1 MFRFK
6 CPFHCLYHPD
16 VTQACVRWNL
26 NIKHKDGQTSYF
38 QTADLIIS
46 DVLTIPAEVPS
57 EVPQLQLIHSHS
69 KLQIAK
75 SRASVFL
82 TSVIND
88 ILKKA
93 SHGAALKFILP
104 VEDGYVVRSD
114 YLEQRLYG
122 CPNAQ
127 VVEGFVAP
135 REYLRKPELSSSGF
149 QSFSDIL
156 ASAAGGIVLGDAK
169 PKLASTALE
178 DFSATPAGAAAGHS
192 LTNST
197 GKSPR
202 LLLSELEEEL
212 IGRYSLPWLVPQPI
226 PERTIAILGHRSL
239 FMMERWIR
247 GGHALGCKVLIFG
260 QRGSWLEEP
269 QYEGLIEKFLP
280 IDMTVDQGLPQRILD
295 ALQESNHQIH
305 GITTTIDVYFDAAAK
320 VSLELGLHTSPP
332 ESVAMAQ
339 DKYATR
345 TRFGNSTPLT
355 LLVTDIDD
363 LREKLRTL
371 TTPITYP
378 IVVKPSRGWSSEGV
392 FKVST
397 ESELFTSV
405 SKLNTFQPG
414 VKVIV
419 ETYVDGPE
427 VDANFLLWDGEIHF
441 FEVVDDFPSSADSPG
456 SAFSTANFQELEMVY
471 PSNLIA
477 SEKEMLKTQ
486 IHKFLIDS
494 GFRNG
499 IYHVEARIQNSAM
512 EYRAIDGVIDL
523 VPKDHPPSAKE
534 EPRVFILEV
543 NVRCPGWMVIWAT
556 CYTYGVDYAAVQM
569 LAALGDGTRFR
580 ILSQPF
586 AFGAQANVESVF
598 VPSPRGGTIPIGVQ
612 PFCEELRDRRPDLL
626 RVEDKGVEVVRIQTM
641 QFPGDKIPDP
651 NTGILSFVASFNL
664 ATRKVEERREML
676 RLGQEIRKE
685 VRADIR

>member
-1 MFRFK
+1 MFRLSSSL
-6 CPFHCLYHPD
+6 HCLYHLD
-16 VTQACVRWNL
+16 VTQACVRWYL
-26 NIKHKDGQTSYF
+26 NSKHKDGQTSYF
-38 QTADLIIS
+38 QTVDLIIS
-46 DVLTIPAEVPS
+46 DVSTTATELPS
-57 EVPQLQLIHSHS
+57 RVPQLQLIHGHS
-69 KLQIAK
+69 KLQIART
-75 SRASVFL
+75 RASVFL

-88 ILKKA
+88 VLKKA
-93 SHGAALKFILP
+93 SHGAALKLILP

-135 REYLRKPELSSSGF
+135 REYLKKPKLSSAGL

-156 ASAAGGIVLGDAK
+156 ASAAGGIVVGDAK
-169 PKLASTALE
+169 PKLASTALG
-178 DFSATPAGAAAGHS
+178 DFSATTAAAAGGLS
-192 LTNST
+192 LTSAT
-197 GKSPR
+197 GKSQS

-212 IGRYSLPWLVPQPI
+212 LGRYSLPWLI
-226 PERTIAILGHRSL
+226 PTPVSEQTIAILGHRSL

-247 GGHALGCKVLIFG
+247 GGHALGCKVLVFG

-269 QYEGLIEKFLP
+269 QYEGLIEQFLP

-295 ALQESNHQIH
+295 ALQKCDHQID

-320 VSLELGLHTSPP
+320 VSLELGLHTSPV
-332 ESVAMAQ
+332 ESLAMAQ

-363 LREKLRTL
+363 LRKRLGTL
-371 TTPITYP
+371 TSPITYP
-378 IVVKPSRGWSSEGV
+378 IVVKPSKGWSSEGV
-392 FKVST
+392 FKVTT

-427 VDANFLLWDGEIHF
+427 VDANFLLWDGEIQF
-441 FEVVDDFPSSADSPG
+441 FEVVDDFPCSADFPG

-486 IHKFLIDS
+486 IHKFLVDS

-499 IYHVEARIQNSAM
+499 IFHVEARIQNSAM
-512 EYRAIDGVIDL
+512 EYSTIDGVTDL
-523 VPKDHPPSAKE
+523 VPKDHPPSPKE
-534 EPRVFILEV
+534 KPRVFILEV

-556 CYTYGVDYAAVQM
+556 CYTYGVDYAAAQM

-586 AFGAQANVESVF
+586 AFGAQANVESIF
-598 VPSPRGGTIPIGVQ
+598 VPSPKGGTIPGGTQ

-651 NTGILSFVASFNL
+651 STGVLSFVASFNL
-664 ATRKVEERREML
+664 ATRKVDRREML

-685 VRADIR
+685 VRVNIR

>member
-1 MFRFK
+1 MFCLKF
-6 CPFHCLYHPD
+6 PVHCLCHPD
-16 VTQACVRWNL
+16 VTQAYVRWYL
-26 NIKHKDGQTSYF
+26 NDKHKDGQTSYF

-46 DVLTIPAEVPS
+46 DVSTTPAELLS
-57 EVPQLQLIHSHS
+57 KVPQLQLIHGHS
-69 KLQIAK
+69 KLQIVRT
-75 SRASVFL
+75 RASVFL

-88 ILKKA
+88 VLKKA
-93 SHGAALKFILP
+93 SHGAALKLILP

-135 REYLRKPELSSSGF
+135 REYLRKPKLSSSGL
-149 QSFSDIL
+149 QRFSDIL

-169 PKLASTALE
+169 PKLASTTLE
-178 DFSATPAGAAAGHS
+178 DFSATPAAAAGGLS
-192 LTNST
+192 LTDET
-197 GKSPR
+197 GKSQSLR
-202 LLLSELEEEL
+202 LSELEEEL
-212 IGRYSLPWLVPQPI
+212 VGRYSLPWLVPKPI
-226 PERTIAILGHRSL
+226 TEQTIAILGHRSL

-260 QRGSWLEEP
+260 QHGSWLEEP
-269 QYEGLIEKFLP
+269 QYQGLIEHFFP

-295 ALQESNHQIH
+295 ALQKFDHQID
-305 GITTTIDVYFDAAAK
+305 GITTTIDLYFDAAAK
-320 VSLELGLHTSPP
+320 VSLELGLHTSPL
-332 ESVAMAQ
+332 ESIAMAQ

-345 TRFGNSTPLT
+345 TRFGNSTPHT

-363 LREKLRTL
+363 LRKKLGTL
-371 TTPITYP
+371 TTPLTYP
-378 IVVKPSRGWSSEGV
+378 IVVKPSKGWCSEGV

-441 FEVVDDFPSSADSPG
+441 FEVVDDFPCSADFPG

-471 PSNLIA
+471 PSNLVA

-486 IHKFLIDS
+486 IHKFLLDS

-499 IYHVEARIQNSAM
+499 IFHVEARIQNSAM

-523 VPKDHPPSAKE
+523 VPKDHAPLPKDK
-534 EPRVFILEV
+534 PRVFILEV

-556 CYTYGVDYAAVQM
+556 CYTYGVDYAATQI

-586 AFGAQANVESVF
+586 AFGAQANVESIF
-598 VPSPRGGTIPIGVQ
+598 VPSPKGGTIPSGTQ

-651 NTGILSFVASFNL
+651 STGTLSFVASFNL
-664 ATRKVEERREML
+664 ATRKVERREML
-676 RLGQEIRKE
+676 RLGQEIRRE
-685 VRADIR
+685 IRVDIR

>member
-1 MFRFK
+1 MFRLEFR
-6 CPFHCLYHPD
+6 FHCLYDPD
-16 VTQACVRWNL
+16 VTQACVQWHL
-26 NIKHKDGQTSYF
+26 NNKHKHGQTSYF
-38 QTADLIIS
+38 QTVDLIIS
-46 DVLTIPAEVPS
+46 DVLTTAVELS
-57 EVPQLQLIHSHS
+57 SKVPQLQLLHGHS
-69 KLQIAK
+69 KLEI
-75 SRASVFL
+75 SRTRASVFL

-88 ILKKA
+88 VLKIG

-127 VVEGFVAP
+127 LVEGFVAP
-135 REYLRKPELSSSGF
+135 REYLRKPKLSSAGL

-178 DFSATPAGAAAGHS
+178 DFSASPASAVGGLS
-192 LTNST
+192 LISAT
-197 GKSPR
+197 GKSQT

-212 IGRYSLPWLVPQPI
+212 LGRYSLPWLIPQPVS
-226 PERTIAILGHRSL
+226 EQTIAILGHRSL

-247 GGHALGCKVLIFG
+247 GGHALGCKVLVFG
-260 QRGSWLEEP
+260 QRGSWLEDP
-269 QYEGLIEKFLP
+269 QYDGLIKKFLP

-295 ALQESNHQIH
+295 ALQKSGHQVD

-320 VSLELGLHTSPP
+320 VSMELGLHTSPI
-332 ESVAMAQ
+332 ESLAMAQ
-339 DKYATR
+339 DKYVTR

-363 LREKLRTL
+363 LRKRLDTL
-371 TTPITYP
+371 TSPITYP
-378 IVVKPSRGWSSEGV
+378 IIVKPSKGWSSEGV
-392 FKVST
+392 FKVNT

-405 SKLNTFQPG
+405 SKVNAFQPG

-441 FEVVDDFPSSADSPG
+441 FEVVDDFPCSADLPG

-477 SEKEMLKTQ
+477 PEKEMLKTQ
-486 IHKFLIDS
+486 IHKFLVDS

-499 IYHVEARIQNSAM
+499 IFHVEARIQNSAM
-512 EYRAIDGVIDL
+512 EYSTVDGVVDL
-523 VPKDHPPSAKE
+523 VPKHHSSSPKE
-534 EPRVFILEV
+534 KPRVFILEV

-556 CYTYGVDYAAVQM
+556 CYTYGVDYAAAQM
-569 LAALGDGTRFR
+569 LAALGDGTRFK

-598 VPSPRGGTIPIGVQ
+598 VPSPKGGTIPSGTQ

-651 NTGILSFVASFNL
+651 STGVLSFVASFNL
-664 ATRKVEERREML
+664 ATRKVGRREML

-685 VRADIR
+685 VRVDIR